1 MFFDAAKAFDRVSHW
16 TLFSKMIKRNVSLV
30 IVRIIA
36 YWYQTQTMCVKWGK
50 FNSGT
55 LMFQMVYAKV
65 GYCHQNYLLYMLMI
79 CHMN

>member
-1 MFFDAAKAFDRVSHW
+1 
-16 TLFSKMIKRNVSLV
+16 MIKRNVPLV

-36 YWYQTQTMCVKWGK
+36 FWYQTQTMCVKWGK
-50 FNSGT
+50 VNSRT
-55 LMFQMVYAKV
+55 LMFQMEYAKV